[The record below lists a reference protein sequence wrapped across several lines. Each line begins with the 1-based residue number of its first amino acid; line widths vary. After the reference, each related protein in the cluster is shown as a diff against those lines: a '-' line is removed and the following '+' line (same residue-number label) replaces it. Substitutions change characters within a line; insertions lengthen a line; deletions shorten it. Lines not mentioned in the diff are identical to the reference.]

1 MITQMSR
8 RACFNSV
15 NNLTLDGVIPVF
27 RSALF
32 VITAASLLVGGT
44 ALSGEIYKW
53 TDADGDVHYGDR
65 PIGTDVERL
74 DMISTSTDNDTVQA
88 SIEARYDREAARSE
102 ARSKR
107 AEDEQAAAE
116 AEVEAAQRNVK
127 CQESRTRMQTYLQS
141 RRLYQQ
147 DDAGERVYLDEDQ
160 TMQARADAQEMIQK
174 YCD

>member
-1 MITQMSR
+1 MIR
-8 RACFNSV
+8 KV
-15 NNLTLDGVIPVF
+15 LIVI
-27 RSALF
+27 
-32 VITAASLLVGGT
+32 ITATLWVSGAALAGG
-44 ALSGEIYKW
+44 IYKW
-53 TDADGDVHYGDR
+53 TDEDGNVHYEDR
-65 PIGTDVERL
+65 PVGEQVEIVN
-74 DMISTSTDNDTVQA
+74 MISSSTDNDTVQA
-88 SIEARYDREAARSE
+88 SIEARHDREAVRSE

-116 AEVEAAQRNVK
+116 AKAEAAQRNVK

>member
-1 MITQMSR
+1 M
-8 RACFNSV
+8 
-15 NNLTLDGVIPVF
+15 F

-74 DMISTSTDNDTVQA
+74 HVISNSNTDNDAVQA
-88 SIEARYDREAARSE
+88 SVEARHVREAVRSE

-107 AEDEQAAAE
+107 AEADQASADAR
-116 AEVEAAQRNVK
+116 AEAAQRDVK

>member
-1 MITQMSR
+1 M
-8 RACFNSV
+8 
-15 NNLTLDGVIPVF
+15 
-27 RSALF
+27 
-32 VITAASLLVGGT
+32 
-44 ALSGEIYKW
+44 SGEIYKW

-74 DMISTSTDNDTVQA
+74 HVISNSNTDNDAVQA
-88 SIEARYDREAARSE
+88 SIEARHDRDTARSE

-107 AEDEQAAAE
+107 DEADQAAAD
-116 AEVEAAQRNVK
+116 ARAEAAQRDVK

>member
-1 MITQMSR
+1 
-8 RACFNSV
+8 
-15 NNLTLDGVIPVF
+15 VF
-27 RSALF
+27 RNVLI
-32 VITAASLLVGGT
+32 VISTASILVGGT

-53 TDADGDVHYGDR
+53 TDADGNVHYEDR
-65 PIGTDVERL
+65 PVGDDVERL
-74 DMISTSTDNDTVQA
+74 KVISSNTDNDGVQA
-88 SIEARYDREAARSE
+88 SIEARHDREAVRSE

-116 AEVEAAQRNVK
+116 AEAETAQRNVK

>member
-1 MITQMSR
+1 M
-8 RACFNSV
+8 
-15 NNLTLDGVIPVF
+15 F
-27 RSALF
+27 RSVVI
-32 VITAASLLVGGT
+32 VITTATLLVGGT

-107 AEDEQAAAE
+107 AEDEQVAAE
-116 AEVEAAQRNVK
+116 AEAEAAQRNVK